1 MKKLLI
7 LPLLSVAVAIC
18 MPRMGLSVNAM
29 SEDEWSVQSEMYQ
42 EKIAEL
48 ETTEDKYQWYLE
60 FQDMISDWEDV
71 PEEIYDEYN
80 DEDLIKMFRVVE
92 AEVGGHGFDEKC
104 NVASVILNRVNDGR
118 FGNSL
123 GDVLVANQFAT
134 ISDGRYKKV
143 EVSDETISACEFVFQ
158 FGDSLL
164 NIKSTT
170 LRMVSGSMVLPWK
183 TFLMQMMI
191 LLLF

>member
-18 MPRMGLSVNAM
+18 MPRMGLNVNAM

-71 PEEIYDEYN
+71 QEEIYDEYN

-143 EVSDETISACEFVFQ
+143 EVSDETIAACEFVFQ
-158 FGDSLL
+158 FGDTTGGALFFEAG
-164 NIKSTT
+164 KSD
-170 LRMVSGSMVLPWK
+170 VHGSYAMY
-183 TFLMQMMI
+183 
-191 LLLF
+191 LFTDAATHKFYK